1 MTPTKHGRTPCA
13 DDNDRT
19 TISSSVNTN
28 TGGGARTGGES
39 PSKRARSVTGAAA
52 AASRSQY
59 MYAALTGAPSM
70 DVVDSANLCGAAG
83 GGLSSVILCCTGG
96 VGAGTGAAN
105 TNNASTSRAVSLPIP
120 AVMTNH
126 SMGSLGGMADLL
138 LEEESTHG
146 RRGVDQACSNVT
158 DGKPSPQRRQRQLSP
173 RHQSSLADVSTM
185 SATLGEDMKMLE
197 EARRGSCSGNLR
209 RLGSSSLAQSRAG
222 SFLADMDEEEDYL
235 GTGGRAEAA
244 EDVGGSGSIGSFAE
258 EKKEA
263 ESISSRGGSA
273 NQPTEKRK
281 LVRKQSAGS
290 KIKGR
295 IRSAFGGK
303 NNNSGSGTGVGNG
316 KVSSKDGDAD
326 GEMEQ
331 SLGSCGAS
339 VRTDT
344 DGAGSSI
351 TGRTSDI
358 GSIDHASAGA
368 HGSTSEAARLSPPAA
383 MTPNIP
389 LIDAASTSYGASGSY
404 SFDLNDLD
412 KHKSI
417 DAAAAAEP
425 PAQYVFGPPLGSFLD
440 VRGPIDGSA
449 GAVISRKELV
459 GTYSTYRMDPF
470 YVHHVVAH
478 MDTMLPLH
486 HHENS
491 LAGSKMWDSIS
502 DLSNMRNCCQNADI
516 GKTVKNVCSEPAASS
531 IKVRGGSYLKDS
543 VKVGS
548 AESMFSVLGV
558 DIVSNSS
565 GGDGSSGGG
574 VQHCSARKGSY
585 LNRLRAV
592 CQASGLEVP
601 FLLVINFVLPFGN
614 LLAYHYR
621 PDGTNGGP
629 INVERQGS
637 VPAERLWRK
646 FLEGDKAYRDKR
658 LKFVPRMVEAPW
670 MVKKMVGSA
679 PALIAQKLPT
689 TYYGSIQE
697 NYLEI
702 SLDVTAGP
710 AIANTIATTVAGKSD
725 AVTVDL
731 AFLIEGLVDD
741 EELPEQILALYRLHH
756 VNMKKTLNTEKK
768 WAEEI
773 KERQLL
779 RMPDNDGVEM
789 L

>member
-1 MTPTKHGRTPCA
+1 MTPTKHGRTPYGNKH
-13 DDNDRT
+13 NDRIT
-19 TISSSVNTN
+19 TYSGVGAT
-28 TGGGARTGGES
+28 TGGGTGGES

-59 MYAALTGAPSM
+59 AALTSAPSM

-83 GGLSSVILCCTGG
+83 GGLSSMILCCTGG
-96 VGAGTGAAN
+96 VGVGTGAPN
-105 TNNASTSRAVSLPIP
+105 THNASTSRTASLPIP
-120 AVMTNH
+120 AVMANS

-146 RRGVDQACSNVT
+146 RRGVEQAYSYVT
-158 DGKPSPQRRQRQLSP
+158 DGKSSPQRRRSPEKQRQT
-173 RHQSSLADVSTM
+173 SLADVSTM
-185 SATLGEDMKMLE
+185 SATLGEDVKMLE

-222 SFLADMDEEEDYL
+222 SFLADMDEDEDYL
-235 GTGGRAEAA
+235 GAGGKAEAP
-244 EDVGGSGSIGSFAE
+244 DVGGSGSIGSIAE
-258 EKKEA
+258 EKKEG
-263 ESISSRGGSA
+263 ESITSRGSST
-273 NQPTEKRK
+273 NQPAGKRK

-295 IRSAFGGK
+295 IRSAFGSK
-303 NNNSGSGTGVGNG
+303 NNNSGSGAGGGNG
-316 KVSSKDGDAD
+316 KASSKDGDAD

-331 SLGSCGAS
+331 SLGSCSAS

-344 DGAGSSI
+344 DGGGSSI
-351 TGRTSDI
+351 TGRTSDV
-358 GSIDHASAGA
+358 GSIDHASASA
-368 HGSTSEAARLSPPAA
+368 NGSAPATAKQSQPLA

-412 KHKSI
+412 KQKSI
-417 DAAAAAEP
+417 DAAAAEP
-425 PAQYVFGPPLGSFLD
+425 PAHYVFGPPLGSFLD
-440 VRGPIDGSA
+440 VRGPIDGAA
-449 GAVISRKELV
+449 GAVTSRKELV

-478 MDTMLPLH
+478 TDTMLPLY

-502 DLSNMRNCCQNADI
+502 DLSNMRNCCQNADV

-558 DIVSNSS
+558 DIVSNSTA
-565 GGDGSSGGG
+565 GDGSSGGG
-574 VQHCSARKGSY
+574 GVKHCSAREGSY

-592 CQASGLEVP
+592 CQASGLDAP
-601 FLLVINFVLPFGN
+601 FLLVVNFVLPFGN

-629 INVERQGS
+629 INVEREGS

-689 TYYGSIQE
+689 TYYGSMEE

-756 VNMKKTLNTEKK
+756 VNMKKTLKTEEK

-779 RMPDNDGVEM
+779 RMPDNDGGVEM

>member
-1 MTPTKHGRTPCA
+1 MTPTKHGRTPCG
-13 DDNDRT
+13 DEHNDRT
-19 TISSSVNTN
+19 TTYSGVDAT
-28 TGGGARTGGES
+28 TGGGTGGES

-59 MYAALTGAPSM
+59 AALTSAPSM

-83 GGLSSVILCCTGG
+83 GGLSSMILCCTGG
-96 VGAGTGAAN
+96 VGVGTGTGAPN
-105 TNNASTSRAVSLPIP
+105 THNASTSRTASLPIP
-120 AVMTNH
+120 AVMANS

-146 RRGVDQACSNVT
+146 RRGVDQAYSNVT
-158 DGKPSPQRRQRQLSP
+158 DGNPSPQRRQRRSP
-173 RHQSSLADVSTM
+173 EKQQQSPQSHSSLADVSTM
-185 SATLGEDMKMLE
+185 SATLGEDVKMLQ

-209 RLGSSSLAQSRAG
+209 RLGSSSLAQSRAD
-222 SFLADMDEEEDYL
+222 SFLADMDDEQYL
-235 GTGGRAEAA
+235 GTGGGAEAA
-244 EDVGGSGSIGSFAE
+244 EDVGGSGSIGSIAE
-258 EKKEA
+258 EKKEG
-263 ESISSRGGSA
+263 ESVTSRGSST
-273 NQPTEKRK
+273 NQPAEKRK

-303 NNNSGSGTGVGNG
+303 NNNSGSGNGAGN
-316 KVSSKDGDAD
+316 

-331 SLGSCGAS
+331 NLGSCSAS

-344 DGAGSSI
+344 DGGGSSI
-351 TGRTSDI
+351 TGRTSDV
-358 GSIDHASAGA
+358 GSIDHASASA
-368 HGSTSEAARLSPPAA
+368 NGSAPATAKQSQPLA

-412 KHKSI
+412 KQKSI
-417 DAAAAAEP
+417 DAAAVEP
-425 PAQYVFGPPLGSFLD
+425 PAHFVFGPPLGSFLD
-440 VRGPIDGSA
+440 VRGPIDGAA
-449 GAVISRKELV
+449 GAVTSRKELV

-558 DIVSNSS
+558 DIVSNSTA
-565 GGDGSSGGG
+565 GDGSSGGG
-574 VQHCSARKGSY
+574 GVKHCSAREGSY

-592 CQASGLEVP
+592 CQANSLDVP
-601 FLLVINFVLPFGN
+601 FLLVVNFVLPFGN

-629 INVERQGS
+629 INVEREGS

-689 TYYGSIQE
+689 TYYGSMEE

-756 VNMKKTLNTEKK
+756 VNMKKTLKTEEK

>member
-1 MTPTKHGRTPCA
+1 MTPTKHGRTA
-13 DDNDRT
+13 LDDDDIGRAAT
-19 TISSSVNTN
+19 STSSGIGDGINTRS
-28 TGGGARTGGES
+28 GGGES

-52 AASRSQY
+52 VAASQSQ
-59 MYAALTGAPSM
+59 YAALTGAPST
-70 DVVDSANLCGAAG
+70 DVGDSANLCGAAG
-83 GGLSSVILCCTGG
+83 GLSSMILCCTGG
-96 VGAGTGAAN
+96 VGTGAAYSGSAN
-105 TNNASTSRAVSLPIP
+105 TASSRTASLPIP
-120 AVMTNH
+120 AVMTSH

-146 RRGVDQACSNVT
+146 RRGVDQAYSNVT
-158 DGKPSPQRRQRQLSP
+158 DGKPSPQRRRSPQR
-173 RHQSSLADVSTM
+173 QSSLADVSTM
-185 SATLGEDMKMLE
+185 SATLGQDVKMLE

-209 RLGSSSLAQSRAG
+209 RLGSSTLAQSRAG

-235 GTGGRAEAA
+235 GTGGRAEA
-244 EDVGGSGSIGSFAE
+244 DVHLHVGGSGSIGSSIAE
-258 EKKEA
+258 EKKEG
-263 ESISSRGGSA
+263 ESIASRGSST
-273 NQPTEKRK
+273 NQSTEKRK

-303 NNNSGSGTGVGNG
+303 GSGSGTASNTASNG
-316 KVSSKDGDAD
+316 KPSSKNGDV
-326 GEMEQ
+326 EMEQ
-331 SLGSCGAS
+331 SLGSCSAS

-344 DGAGSSI
+344 DGGDGCI
-351 TGRTSDI
+351 TGRASDD
-358 GSIDHASAGA
+358 GSVDHASASA
-368 HGSTSEAARLSPPAA
+368 NGSAPATAKSSPPAA
-383 MTPNIP
+383 MMPNIP
-389 LIDAASTSYGASGSY
+389 LIDAASTTFGASGSY

-412 KHKSI
+412 KQKSI
-417 DAAAAAEP
+417 DAAAAEP
-425 PAQYVFGPPLGSFLD
+425 PAQHVFGPPLGSFLD
-440 VRGPIDGSA
+440 VRGPIDGAA
-449 GAVISRKELV
+449 GAVTSRKELI

-470 YVHHVVAH
+470 YVHYVVAH

-558 DIVSNSS
+558 DIVSNSGADNGSS
-565 GGDGSSGGG
+565 GGGGG
-574 VQHCSARKGSY
+574 VQHCSKREGSY

-592 CQASGLEVP
+592 CQASGLDVP
-601 FLLVINFVLPFGN
+601 FLLVVNFVLPFGN

-629 INVERQGS
+629 VNVEREGS

-646 FLEGDKAYRDKR
+646 FLEGDKSYRDKR

-689 TYYGSIQE
+689 TYYGSIEE

-741 EELPEQILALYRLHH
+741 EELPEQVLALYRLHH

-773 KERQLL
+773 KERQVL

>member
-1 MTPTKHGRTPCA
+1 
-13 DDNDRT
+13 
-19 TISSSVNTN
+19 
-28 TGGGARTGGES
+28 
-39 PSKRARSVTGAAA
+39 
-52 AASRSQY
+52 
-59 MYAALTGAPSM
+59 
-70 DVVDSANLCGAAG
+70 
-83 GGLSSVILCCTGG
+83 
-96 VGAGTGAAN
+96 
-105 TNNASTSRAVSLPIP
+105 
-120 AVMTNH
+120 
-126 SMGSLGGMADLL
+126 MADLL

-158 DGKPSPQRRQRQLSP
+158 DGKPSPQRRQEQSP
-173 RHQSSLADVSTM
+173 EKQQQPPPRRQSSLADVSTM
-185 SATLGEDMKMLE
+185 SATLGEDVRMLE
-197 EARRGSCSGNLR
+197 EARRGTSSGNLR
-209 RLGSSSLAQSRAG
+209 RRGSSSLAQSRAS

-235 GTGGRAEAA
+235 GS
-244 EDVGGSGSIGSFAE
+244 VGGSGSIGSIAE
-258 EKKEA
+258 EKKEGD
-263 ESISSRGGSA
+263 SITSRGSST
-273 NQPTEKRK
+273 NQPNTEKRK
-281 LVRKQSAGS
+281 LLKKQSTGS

-295 IRSAFGGK
+295 IRSAIGGM
-303 NNNSGSGTGVGNG
+303 NNNSGSGTGAGNG
-316 KVSSKDGDAD
+316 KASNKDGNAN

-331 SLGSCGAS
+331 SLGSCSTS

-344 DGAGSSI
+344 DGSAGSI
-351 TGRTSDI
+351 IGRASDI
-358 GSIDHASAGA
+358 GSVDHANASAN
-368 HGSTSEAARLSPPAA
+368 GSAPASAKLSSAKLSQPSA

-389 LIDAASTSYGASGSY
+389 LIDAASTSFKASGSY

-412 KHKSI
+412 KQKSI
-417 DAAAAAEP
+417 DAAAAQP

-440 VRGPIDGSA
+440 VRGPIDGAA
-449 GAVISRKELV
+449 GAVAGRKELV

-486 HHENS
+486 HHEKS

-502 DLSNMRNCCQNADI
+502 DLSNMRNCCQNADS

-558 DIVSNSS
+558 DIVSNSTA
-565 GGDGSSGGG
+565 GGGSSGGG
-574 VQHCSARKGSY
+574 GVKHCSAREGSY

-592 CQASGLEVP
+592 CQASGLDVP
-601 FLLVINFVLPFGN
+601 FLLVVNFVLPFGN

-629 INVERQGS
+629 INVEREGS

-670 MVKKMVGSA
+670 VVKKMVGSA

-689 TYYGSIQE
+689 TYYGSMEE

-731 AFLIEGLVDD
+731 AFLIEGLVDE

-779 RMPDNDGVEM
+779 RVPDNDGVEM